1 MRTARTSGVALLLTL
16 WCVAVVAMAT
26 VGVARLIGLDS
37 ETESLRARKFEARE
51 LALTGIAHGS
61 NPEMPRWHELLHQ
74 RLPGGG
80 TLDVRVTSEGARLN
94 INRLLQ
100 EPENPSLKR
109 LFSLW
114 GIPDEEARVAIDSL
128 ADWTDK
134 NDSHRLNGAE
144 REQLQN
150 QETYSLPENR
160 DFRSVEEMA
169 RVRGM
174 DAVARRHPQW
184 RETFSVYS
192 ADKLDI
198 QDAPLDAMLAMGL
211 DAQTAARIIE
221 VRNGPDGVAGTK
233 DDRILKD
240 LAQAARELGADSESI
255 SQIFTTASEPV
266 RVESRATLG
275 PTRYVVTAVI
285 QRRQGAAICWEEQ

>member
-80 TLDVRVTSEGARLN
+80 TLDVRVTGEGARLN

-114 GIPDEEARVAIDSL
+114 GIPDDEARTAIDSL

-150 QETYSLPENR
+150 QEVYSLPENR

-174 DAVARRHPQW
+174 DAVERRHPQW
-184 RETFSVYS
+184 REAFSVYS

-198 QDAPLDAMLAMGL
+198 QDAPLEAMLAMGL
-211 DAQTAARIIE
+211 DAQTAARIVE
-221 VRNGPDGVAGTK
+221 ARNGPDGIAGTK
-233 DDRILKD
+233 DDLIIKD
-240 LAQAARELGADSESI
+240 LAQAAQELGADSESL

>member
-1 MRTARTSGVALLLTL
+1 MRTTPTSGVALLLTL

-37 ETESLRARKFEARE
+37 ETEGLRVRKFETRE

-74 RLPGGG
+74 RLPDGG

-100 EPENPSLKR
+100 EPENPTLKR

-114 GIPDEEARVAIDSL
+114 GIPDDEARVAIDSL

-144 REQLQN
+144 REQLQD
-150 QETYSLPENR
+150 QDVYSLPENR

-169 RVRGM
+169 QVRGM
-174 DAVARRHPQW
+174 DAVTHRHPQW
-184 RETFSVYS
+184 REAFSVYS
-192 ADKLDI
+192 GDKLDI
-198 QDAPLDAMLAMGL
+198 QDAPLEAMIAMGL
-211 DAQTAARIIE
+211 DSETAARIVE
-221 VRNGPDGVAGTK
+221 TRNGPDGIAGTK
-233 DDRILKD
+233 DDRIVQDIAKA
-240 LAQAARELGADSESI
+240 AQEMGADPELVSK
-255 SQIFTTASEPV
+255 IFTTATEPV
-266 RVESRATLG
+266 RVESRATMG
-275 PTRYVVTAVI
+275 PTHYVVTAII
-285 QRRQGAAICWEEQ
+285 QRRQGTAIYWEEQ